1 MQNCCLGS
9 FWFLE
14 GEVNLHYCGAVYGF
28 YLLFFVSALR
38 GFEFD
43 FCSCSSK
50 WILWRAQ
57 PRLSGG
63 YQDRVSWQVTPGLS
77 YSVE

>member
-14 GEVNLHYCGAVYGF
+14 GEVSLHYCGAVYGF

-43 FCSCSSK
+43 FCSYLAANGFFGVRS
-50 WILWRAQ
+50 
-57 PRLSGG
+57 
-63 YQDRVSWQVTPGLS
+63 PG
-77 YSVE
+77 